1 MKFLRLNIFVALFLF
16 TALTVAAQK
25 NKSYQL
31 MSPDGKTILKI
42 DAGEKLTWSVTNNSL
57 TILAPSAIA
66 MQLQS
71 GEVLGDK
78 AIVTSVKN
86 EKINTTIKAIHY
98 IKDIIP
104 DVCNQLTLN
113 CKNGYGIIFRAYN
126 DGVAYRFFTKKKG
139 EIVIIN
145 EEANFNFDKDYN
157 CFVPFVRDFRGK
169 EQYIQSFEALYT
181 EKNISA
187 YNKDTLGFLP
197 ALVDMGN
204 EKKAVL
210 LEADLEDYPGM
221 FIKIDGSKENS
232 FRAVFAPYPTEE
244 AQGGYKMLNTMAT
257 KRAEYIAKVNGTRTF
272 PWRAMIISDHDTSL
286 LNNDMVQK
294 LASPSRIADPSWI
307 KPGKVAWD
315 WWNDWNI
322 THVDFKAGVNTETYK
337 YYIDFASANK
347 LEYIILDEGWSND
360 LDLMDVS
367 SKINLKEIID
377 YGKQKN
383 VGIILWAGWYA
394 VHSKMDSVFA
404 KYGGMGVKG
413 FKIDF
418 MDRDDQKMVSSLYAI
433 AKKADEYKMI
443 IDYHGMYKPT
453 GLQRTWP
460 NVINLEGVKG
470 MENVKWTPND
480 DVPRYDVSI
489 PFIRMVAGP
498 MDYTPG
504 AMRNSTKSGFRPN
517 NSLPMS
523 QGTRCHQLA
532 MYVVFVAPLQML
544 SDNPTVYMQEQE
556 STDFIAKI
564 PTVFDETVALA
575 GAIGEYIGVARRK
588 DNIWYAGVMTNWNQR
603 DLTIDFSF
611 LGKGNY
617 EAEIFKDGINADRN
631 ATDYKKEIIKIIPG
645 EKMNVHLAPGG
656 GWAARIYP
664 VR

>member
-1 MKFLRLNIFVALFLF
+1 MKILHKSFLILLVLLSSSAFS
-16 TALTVAAQK
+16 QK
-25 NKSYQL
+25 NKNYEL
-31 MSPDGKTILKI
+31 ASPDGNIILKI
-42 DAGEKLTWSVTNNSL
+42 EVSEKLQWSVTNNSFVV
-57 TILAPSAIA
+57 IAPSAIS

-71 GEVLGDK
+71 GEVLGHK
-78 AIVTSVKN
+78 AVIKSAKN
-86 EKINTTIKAIHY
+86 EKVNTTIKAINY
-98 IKDIIP
+98 IKDIIS
-104 DVCNQLTLN
+104 DVYNQLTLN
-113 CKNGYGIIFRAYN
+113 CKNDYGIIFRAYN

-139 EIVIIN
+139 EIVVVN
-145 EEANFNFDKDYN
+145 EEASFNFDKDYK
-157 CFVPFVRDFRGK
+157 CFIPFVRDFRGK

-181 EKNISA
+181 EKKISEF
-187 YNKDTLGFLP
+187 NKDTLGFLP
-197 ALVDMGN
+197 ALVDIGDQ
-204 EKKAVL
+204 KKAIL

-221 FIKIDGSKENS
+221 FIKIDGAKENS
-232 FRAVFAPYPTEE
+232 FKGAYAPYPLEE
-244 AQGGYKMLNTMAT
+244 AQGGYKMLNTMVAQ
-257 KRAEYIAKVNGTRTF
+257 RGDYIAKVNGTRDF
-272 PWRAMIISDHDTSL
+272 PWRVVIISSQDISL

-322 THVDFKAGVNTETYK
+322 THVDFRAGVNTATYK
-337 YYIDFASANK
+337 YYIDFAAANK

-367 SKINLKEIID
+367 GKINLQEIID

-383 VGIILWAGWYA
+383 VGVILWAGWYA
-394 VHSKMDSVFA
+394 VVSKMDSVFA
-404 KYGGMGVKG
+404 KYGDMGVKG

-433 AKKADEYKMI
+433 AKKAAEYKMI

-460 NVINLEGVKG
+460 NVINFEGVKG

-504 AMRNSTKSGFRPN
+504 AMRNSTKSGFHPN
-517 NSLPMS
+517 NSLPTS
-523 QGTRCHQLA
+523 QGTRSHQLA
-532 MYVVFVAPLQML
+532 MYIVFVAPLQML
-544 SDNPTVYMQEQE
+544 SDNPTVYKQEQE
-556 STDFIAKI
+556 STDFIAKV

-575 GAIGEYIGVARRK
+575 GNVGEYVAVARRK
-588 DNIWYAGVMTNWNQR
+588 DKVWYAGAMTNWNER

-631 ATDYKKEIIKIIPG
+631 ATDYKREIIKITPG
-645 EKMNVHLAPGG
+645 EKMNIHLAPGG

-664 VR
+664 IQ